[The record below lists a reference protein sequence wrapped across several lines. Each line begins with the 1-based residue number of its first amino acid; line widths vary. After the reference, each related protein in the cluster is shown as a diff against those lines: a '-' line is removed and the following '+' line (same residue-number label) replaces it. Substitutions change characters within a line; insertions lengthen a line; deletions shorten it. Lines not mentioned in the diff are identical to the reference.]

1 MIEEEEENQKVKEP
15 FCPVC
20 IAAVPLAFSVSAG
33 TIVATTT
40 EDDCEERDRRR
51 RHKIM
56 WGCGGVGL
64 ISLILIIYFLLIRCS
79 SCA

>member
-1 MIEEEEENQKVKEP
+1 MNDKEVDIKEP

-33 TIVATTT
+33 AASTTIEEKHRRNQIIKWCTIVGILST
-40 EDDCEERDRRR
+40 
-51 RHKIM
+51 
-56 WGCGGVGL
+56 
-64 ISLILIIYFLLIRCS
+64 LIILYFWFVVKCD